1 MIPAF
6 YGIDFR
12 HDKLE
17 VVCTEIGDAILFF
30 GGRGDR
36 CGLTYPQTEEAMAG
50 IDSGFV
56 WVGNPVHLR
65 LTPLTVREGRHWIAE
80 FQHEK
85 RESRSPVTGRR
96 VTETRQERVA
106 RQKLRDLAEI
116 SPKAAAREIRKL
128 KKMSSL
134 SEESVGLQGAS
145 PLSSGEK
152 GRHRQDAV
160 KRSDKYKAAKASKE
174 KKTKA
179 DKAKG
184 EKNGKCSQASTSGDR
199 PSEKVLDRLRK
210 QAQGREPSPSP
221 PPSDNSSDGSEDDSG
236 DDDSGSG
243 QSGQDSG
250 EETGSEQDPTD
261 GDETSSGEESPRRR
275 RKKKKKKEKREK
287 RKPQRVKKP
296 RKTRR
301 GSDDE
306 FLDERDASEKLSPPC
321 FYGKDERGSTAY
333 REWRYSIEIK
343 RKSMSERRLKQRI
356 RNTLRGLALD
366 VLLGVER
373 ELGERAPV
381 KSILAYLDNIY
392 GHKMDWHQLSLELL
406 GATQGDNEAVSHFFS
421 RLRQI
426 AEIIED
432 NYPKTFNKTQKKFTL
447 RSSFFRGMWPELR
460 SQLSYLENTDMALD
474 AIVREAGLL
483 EESAR
488 QIRASASVPYTQNPA
503 SKPKATSGLPYGDL
517 YPRRKV
523 RGWNP
528 QVKSA
533 LLAEPESDPEPPAE
547 ELDED
552 HIQLGVRMAHEIA
565 VFQAQTGLCYE
576 CDSPD
581 HQVRNCPIRQ
591 AKQRKAKNG
600 NTGPVQG
607 GNRNPAKPA
616 AVAKP
621 RVPSDGAP
629 QQ

>member
-1 MIPAF
+1 MASNNPDCHSEAESDLKEVTVTSPVYRPSTPDEDRSVQILMESTLEGVDAGYCQSPCSRNKSIESDAACDRPSWSFGARADTSPESRLHAFRARTRYCLLLEVRRAGPVESPPPGYAWTENLVRDVMIPAF

-50 IDSGFV
+50 IDPGFV

-80 FQHEK
+80 FQREK

-145 PLSSGEK
+145 PLGSGEK

-261 GDETSSGEESPRRR
+261 GDETSSGEESPRR
-275 RKKKKKKEKREK
+275 
-287 RKPQRVKKP
+287 
-296 RKTRR
+296 
-301 GSDDE
+301 
-306 FLDERDASEKLSPPC
+306 
-321 FYGKDERGSTAY
+321 
-333 REWRYSIEIK
+333 
-343 RKSMSERRLKQRI
+343 
-356 RNTLRGLALD
+356 
-366 VLLGVER
+366 
-373 ELGERAPV
+373 
-381 KSILAYLDNIY
+381 
-392 GHKMDWHQLSLELL
+392 
-406 GATQGDNEAVSHFFS
+406 
-421 RLRQI
+421 
-426 AEIIED
+426 
-432 NYPKTFNKTQKKFTL
+432 
-447 RSSFFRGMWPELR
+447 
-460 SQLSYLENTDMALD
+460 
-474 AIVREAGLL
+474 
-483 EESAR
+483 
-488 QIRASASVPYTQNPA
+488 
-503 SKPKATSGLPYGDL
+503 
-517 YPRRKV
+517 
-523 RGWNP
+523 
-528 QVKSA
+528 
-533 LLAEPESDPEPPAE
+533 
-547 ELDED
+547 
-552 HIQLGVRMAHEIA
+552 
-565 VFQAQTGLCYE
+565 
-576 CDSPD
+576 
-581 HQVRNCPIRQ
+581 
-591 AKQRKAKNG
+591 
-600 NTGPVQG
+600 
-607 GNRNPAKPA
+607 
-616 AVAKP
+616 
-621 RVPSDGAP
+621 
-629 QQ
+629 